1 MPSTIRGHFSL
12 MSNHFTRNETPRNPK
27 FKLTSNNRFH
37 KSLPFPLMK
46 SRNSKIPPMA
56 TPLFLIVAGILVF
69 RAAASAPPNI
79 GSILWTLGFE
89 ELSAAASAANLSSG
103 GPTTIFAPSD
113 ASLDTCP
120 TCSASLL
127 LQEHSV
133 PGLYPL
139 HFLRR
144 FAFGTKIESF
154 AANRCLTVT
163 ASPDPT
169 TARKKVFIN
178 GAEIAKPDF
187 FNNGLVVVHAI
198 QGYVSH
204 LSPLSCAVEH
214 MTTLSFPRRASTLSI
229 MRFMLKDA
237 MRALRVGGY
246 SIVAL
251 SIRLK
256 FPQLLELKSL
266 TLFAIDDVSVFVGG
280 GRGGQLYVA
289 EMGFHI
295 VPNRLLTAADLMGL
309 GNGTVLPTMER
320 GRDLVVTSAGGG
332 GPLAPMRIN
341 FVKVD
346 RFDLVVNKRVA
357 VHGLSTPFRD
367 VDRKWFSGQES
378 GSVAAGVPVM
388 R

>member
-1 MPSTIRGHFSL
+1 
-12 MSNHFTRNETPRNPK
+12 
-27 FKLTSNNRFH
+27 
-37 KSLPFPLMK
+37 MK
-46 SRNSKIPPMA
+46 SRNSKISPMA
-56 TPLFLIVAGILVF
+56 TQLFLIIAGILVLS
-69 RAAASAPPNI
+69 AASSAPPNI
-79 GSILWTLGFE
+79 GSILSTLGFE

-103 GPTTIFAPSD
+103 GPTTIFAPTD

-120 TCSASLL
+120 TCSTSLL

-163 ASPDPT
+163 ASADPT

-204 LSPLSCAVEH
+204 LSPLSCAVET
-214 MTTLSFPRRASTLSI
+214 MTTLSFPHRAATLSI
-229 MRFMLKDA
+229 MRLMLKDA

-280 GRGGQLYVA
+280 GRGGGGGQLYVA

-295 VPNRLLTAADLMGL
+295 VPNRLLTAADLMSL
-309 GNGTVLPTMER
+309 RNGTVLPTMER

-332 GPLAPMRIN
+332 GPLEPMRIN

-357 VHGLSTPFRD
+357 VHGLSMPFRD
-367 VDRKWFSGQES
+367 VDRKWFSSQEL
-378 GSVAAGVPVM
+378 GSVAGVPVM
-388 R
+388 Q